1 MERKTRMVL
10 RTIVWLAVTC
20 WCTAG
25 LSQPRPHVVPEGP
38 LSPEEQL
45 TKFHVPPGFQI
56 ELVASDPEIHSPL
69 SINFDNR
76 GRLWVT
82 DTIEYPTPPKGP
94 GRDALKVFEDAD
106 GDGRYDTMTT
116 LVDGLSMPTGAEPI
130 PGGALVFS
138 VPSIFGC
145 YDTDGDGR
153 IDQRRVLYTEFGN
166 IDAHGMNNGFTR
178 WVDGWIY
185 ACHGFRNS
193 SKVKGSD
200 GQTIE
205 MNSGNGYRYR
215 TDGSHI
221 EYIWHG
227 QVNPYG
233 IAFDSLGN
241 IFTAD
246 CHTKPAYS
254 LLRGA
259 YYPSFGKPHD
269 GLGFGPKLIEHSH
282 GSTSI
287 SGIAYYAAEQFPEEY
302 RDNIFMGNSVTG
314 RVNRDK
320 VTAKGSSLIGIEQ
333 PDFVTCDDRWFRPVE
348 IKLGPDGALY
358 IADFYDCII
367 GYYEVPLTHPRR
379 DKTRGRIWRVV
390 YRGTDG
396 EPRKL
401 RKQCDVTKLDLE
413 QLWDRLA
420 IPNLYARLL
429 ATHEIIDRFAADAVE
444 PIRAKMLQPCGPY
457 QRAHGLWILER
468 LGTLDDELVG
478 RLAQDESRLV
488 RVHLVKALAERTDW
502 ESSEL
507 SAAELVRTML
517 FDSDAFV
524 RRAAADAVGRHP
536 HSAHVPLLLRLWSE
550 TPPEDTYLI
559 HTVRMALRDQ
569 LLSTEVFREHAH
581 FRGDADRTNR
591 LLDVLL
597 GIRNAESAGF
607 VLSALKAGQ
616 FDSKRLGE
624 FVHHVTR
631 YSADDQIDAA
641 SEYVLTWQDAEPRAQ
656 LSAFR
661 SFGLA
666 TAERGGQIPEPFYPW
681 AERLATEL
689 LESGNSDRLTE
700 GIQLVASLRL
710 PKLYE
715 HVARIAT
722 LPDLPVQIRISA
734 AQACLATDDPR
745 RVELLD
751 TILGN
756 PSETIEL
763 RRGAA
768 LGLSTVNTDE
778 SRQVLLERLKTAHH
792 QLASAIAAA
801 LAGSPAGAE
810 MLLTTIA
817 EGKASPLL
825 LRESGVQRRLEAAN
839 APDLSARVAK
849 LTEKLPPHDQLTA
862 QLIAKRRDA
871 FVASKP
877 DSKTGNTAFEK
888 QCGICHQMA
897 GEGKKFGPDLDGI
910 GMRGLDRL
918 LEDLLD
924 PSRNVDPA
932 FQTTIVITDRGLTHT
947 GLALRDEGQVLIL
960 VDSEGKEL
968 RISHGEI
975 DERYTSALSPMPNA
989 LEKTLN
995 EKDFNHLMRFLL
1007 DATEQPKT
1015 PDSPAKQARA
1025 SGE

>member
-1 MERKTRMVL
+1 MGRKTQML
-10 RTIVWLAVTC
+10 WGMIAWLTVT
-20 WCTAG
+20 WCGTAG
-25 LSQPRPHVVPEGP
+25 LSQTRPHVVPEGP

-45 TKFHVPPGFQI
+45 AKFHVPPGFEI
-56 ELVASDPEIHSPL
+56 ELVASEPEIHSPL

-94 GRDALKVFEDAD
+94 GRDALKVFEDGD

-116 LVDGLSMPTGAEPI
+116 LVDRLSMPTGAEPI

-145 YDTDGDGR
+145 YDTTGDGR
-153 IDQRRVLYTEFGN
+153 TDQRRVLYTGFGN
-166 IDAHGMNNGFTR
+166 VDAHGMNNGFTR
-178 WVDGWIY
+178 WLDGWIY

-193 SKVKGSD
+193 SEVKGSD
-200 GQTIE
+200 GLTIT
-205 MNSGNGYRYR
+205 MNSGNGYRFR
-215 TDGSHI
+215 LDGSHI

-241 IFTAD
+241 MFTAD
-246 CHTKPAYS
+246 CHTKPAYC

-287 SGIAYYAAEQFPEEY
+287 SGIAYYAADRFPEEY
-302 RDNIFMGNSVTG
+302 RDSVFMGNSVTG

-320 VTAKGSSLIGIEQ
+320 VTARGSSLIGVEQ

-348 IKLGPDGALY
+348 IKMGPDGALY

-390 YRGTDG
+390 YRGTDS
-396 EPRKL
+396 EPHEL
-401 RKQCDVTKLDLE
+401 REQCDLTKLDLE
-413 QLWDRLA
+413 QLWTRLA

-429 ATHEIIDRFAADAVE
+429 ATHEIVDRFAADAIKPLRTKV
-444 PIRAKMLQPCGPY
+444 LQPCDPH

-468 LGTLDDELVG
+468 LGALDRELVS
-478 RLAQDESRLV
+478 RLAEDEARLV

-502 ESSEL
+502 DTSERP
-507 SAAELVRTML
+507 AAELVRTKL
-517 FDSDAFV
+517 FDPDAFV

-536 HSAHVPLLLRLWSE
+536 HPAHVPLLLRLWGE
-550 TPPEDTYLI
+550 TASEDTYLI
-559 HTVRMALRDQ
+559 HTVRMVLRDQ
-569 LLSTEVFREHAH
+569 LLRPEVFREHAH
-581 FRGDADRTNR
+581 FRGDANRTHR

-597 GIRNAESAGF
+597 GIRNAESAEF
-607 VLSALKAGQ
+607 VLSALKTDQYDA
-616 FDSKRLGE
+616 SRLGE
-624 FVHHVTR
+624 LVHHATR
-631 YSADDQIDAA
+631 YLPHEQTDTIA
-641 SEYVLTWQDAEPRAQ
+641 EFVLTWQDAEPRTQ
-656 LSAFR
+656 LNVFR

-666 TAERGGQIPEPFYPW
+666 LAERGGQIPKSFYPW
-681 AERLATEL
+681 AERLAGKL
-689 LESGNSDRLTE
+689 LESDNPDRLTE
-700 GIQLVASLRL
+700 GMQLVGTLRL

-715 HVARIAT
+715 PVARIAAST
-722 LPDLPVQIRISA
+722 DRPVQLRIA
-734 AQACLATDDPR
+734 AIQACIATADTR

-751 TILGN
+751 TILEN
-756 PSETIEL
+756 PSEKPEL
-763 RRGAA
+763 QRGAA
-768 LGLSTVNTDE
+768 LGLSTVNTDQ
-778 SRQVLLERLKTAHH
+778 SRRVLLARLKTAHH
-792 QLASAIAAA
+792 QLAAAIAAA
-801 LAGSPAGAE
+801 LAGSPSGAE
-810 MLLTTIA
+810 MLLSTIA

-825 LRESGVQRRLEAAN
+825 LRESGVQRRLEAATV
-839 APDLSARVAK
+839 PDLSARVAK
-849 LTEKLPPHDQLTA
+849 LTENLPPQDQMTA
-862 QLIAKRRDA
+862 KLIADRRNA
-871 FVASKP
+871 YVASKP
-877 DSKTGNTAFEK
+877 DNKLGKEAFTK
-888 QCGICHQMA
+888 QCAICHQLA
-897 GEGKKFGPDLDGI
+897 GDGKKFGPDLDGI

-924 PSRNVDPA
+924 PNRNVDPA
-932 FQTTIVITDRGLTHT
+932 FQSTIVITDKGLTHT
-947 GLALRDEGQVLIL
+947 GLALHDEGQLLIL
-960 VDSEGKEL
+960 VDAEGKEL

-975 DERYTSALSPMPNA
+975 DERHTSPLSPMPNA

-995 EKDFNHLMRFLL
+995 AKDFNHLMRFLL
-1007 DATEQPKT
+1007 DAIEPPKS
-1015 PDSPAKQARA
+1015 PDAPDQKAQVSA
-1025 SGE
+1025 E